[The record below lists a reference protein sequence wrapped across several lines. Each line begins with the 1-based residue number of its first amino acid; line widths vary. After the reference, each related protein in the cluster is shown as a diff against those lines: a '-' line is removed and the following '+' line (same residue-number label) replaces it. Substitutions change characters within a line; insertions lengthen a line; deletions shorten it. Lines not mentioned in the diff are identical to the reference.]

1 MFYFGR
7 KNLNQFYRNM
17 NYNGYRNNYNTI
29 WRGFPNMN
37 MNMNININSN
47 VNNRGYFSNDDN
59 TKFRNDNI

>member
-1 MFYFGR
+1 
-7 KNLNQFYRNM
+7 
-17 NYNGYRNNYNTI
+17 
-29 WRGFPNMN
+29 MN